1 MRPLQALKHT
11 GRHSSA
17 TDQTASLRGIAQSA
31 PDGPARTASRHD
43 AQVLRPGRIIPAD
56 PYAVWLRQR
65 EADREREEHR
75 LNPRAAWDNLRSQSF
90 SASGRG

>member
-11 GRHSSA
+11 VRHSSA
-17 TDQTASLRGIAQSA
+17 TDQAASLRGIAQSA
-31 PDGPARTASRHD
+31 QDGPTRTASRHD

>member
-11 GRHSSA
+11 LRHSSS
-17 TDQTASLRGIAQSA
+17 TNQIANPRSIALSA
-31 PDGPARTASRHD
+31 QDGPSRTASRHD